1 MKIKLSKRQ
10 WELIGRKAQWIKSAQ
25 ITYPTRQNIRPKKV
39 QEPQIGQELK
49 MMPGQEP
56 YIDKEVK
63 QLNSLVGDA
72 AKANVD
78 DFEERDLISEQQKL
92 NSIPTLNKM
101 DIEVKKYSERT
112 WAVYVNNELLC
123 VTVYL
128 KGANA
133 VKNML
138 EKLWN
143 MRK

>member
-1 MKIKLSKRQ
+1 MKIKLSKNQ

-25 ITYPTRQNIRPKKV
+25 MTYP
-39 QEPQIGQELK
+39 LK

-56 YIDKEVK
+56 YTDKELK

-78 DFEERDLISEQQKL
+78 EESERNLISEQQKL
-92 NSIPTLNKM
+92 NLIPTLNKM

-138 EKLWN
+138 EKLWS